1 MAVMPRSV
9 CRESGGGPIE
19 EDGLA
24 RAREAGDD
32 GETEKISN
40 FLAVHWHWNQFRIS
54 IVLYS

>member
-1 MAVMPRSV
+1 MPRSV